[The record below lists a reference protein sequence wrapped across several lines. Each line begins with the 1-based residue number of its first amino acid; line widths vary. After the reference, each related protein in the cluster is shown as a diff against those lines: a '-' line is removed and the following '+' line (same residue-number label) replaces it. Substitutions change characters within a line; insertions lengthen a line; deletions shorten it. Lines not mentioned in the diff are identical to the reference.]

1 MKRDTARLS
10 NKEYDLLIIGGGIY
24 GAAAVWDAASRGLS
38 VALVD
43 KDDFGSKNSSKSQKT
58 IHGGLRYIQH
68 GDFKR
73 MRESI
78 CERTNLMR
86 IAPHLVHPMPCII
99 PTYGRIMPFIM
110 PIALKV
116 FDIASFDR
124 NRLSDPQKHVPNG
137 KTISKEECNRLI
149 PGIQNE
155 GLKGAS
161 IWYDSQAYNTERL
174 VLSFIRSAEKA
185 GADVANYLEVIGF
198 PMDGNRVTGVKAR
211 DILDDYELEFQA
223 KVVLNA
229 SGAWVDH
236 ILGLLKTPI
245 SHRIALAKM
254 HLIVVNRVF
263 VKDCAFGVKFKKEFK
278 DGDAVINKG
287 YRLLFISPWRNYSL
301 IGTAQEQYRG
311 DPEDL
316 ETTEDDIQRFIEEV
330 NEAYPYAALTRKDV
344 SFFYEGL
351 IPIDKVNPDGDVKL
365 SKKNKIYDHKKE
377 GIEGLISIVSVKYTT
392 ARNVAQMITDMVF
405 KKIGKKPPKCTTMNT
420 PIYGGDIDLSFY
432 LQEQEDD
439 FYLKPEFLKWKS
451 EMEKIG
457 FEIGRLPSKIY
468 GMEEAVRYVWKREGS
483 KFPQKNWSSLSLYF
497 PDTALKDNPILAYG
511 DEFIFSPNIH
521 LQGEISSEGS
531 YTGGLRYDGPSLDL
545 SIYGSWLEAQSRL
558 KYGTSLN
565 YDLGNSCSF
574 GWSRVKE
581 NNDLCQRWDGY
592 RTFG

>member
-174 VLSFIRSAEKA
+174 VLSFIRSAQNA
-185 GADVANYLEVIGF
+185 GANVANYLEVTDF
-198 PMDGNRVTGVKAR
+198 LKESNRVTGVKCIDR
-211 DILDDYELEFQA
+211 ISNEELEIHT

-229 SGAWVDH
+229 SGPWIDQ
-236 ILGLLKTPI
+236 ILSLTKIPI
-245 SHRIALAKM
+245 SQKVKLSKM
-254 HLIVVNRVF
+254 QLIIVNRVL
-263 VKDCAFGVKFKKEFK
+263 VADYAFGVKFRRTFQDE
-278 DGDAVINKG
+278 DAVINKG
-287 YRLLFISPWRNYSL
+287 YRLLFISPWRNYSMVGIL
-301 IGTAQEQYRG
+301 QEEYQG
-311 DPEDL
+311 DPDKL
-316 ETTEDDIQRFIEEV
+316 KTTESEIQKLIEEV
-330 NEAYPYAALTRKDV
+330 NEAYPYATITRKDV
-344 SFFYEGL
+344 TFFYEGL
-351 IPIDKVNPDGDVKL
+351 LPFDKVDANGDVTI
-365 SKKNKIYDHKKE
+365 SKNNRIYDHKKE
-377 GIEGLISIVSVKYTT
+377 GIEGLVSIVSVKFTT
-392 ARNVAQMITDMVF
+392 ARNAAQMAIDLIYKKLGNKPSKCITVE
-405 KKIGKKPPKCTTMNT
+405 T
-420 PIYGGDIDLSFY
+420 PIFGGNIDKFN
-432 LQEQEDD
+432 D
-439 FYLKPEFLKWKS
+439 FLENAIRNKPELLS
-451 EMEKIG
+451 EETI
-457 FEIGRLPSKIY
+457 RNLVY
-468 GMEEAVRYVWKREGS
+468 
-483 KFPQKNWSSLSLYF
+483 N
-497 PDTALKDNPILAYG
+497 
-511 DEFIFSPNIH
+511 
-521 LQGEISSEGS
+521 
-531 YTGGLRYDGPSLDL
+531 
-545 SIYGSWLEAQSRL
+545 YGSEYQEVL
-558 KYGTSLN
+558 KYL
-565 YDLGNSCSF
+565 D
-574 GWSRVKE
+574 E
-581 NNDLCQRWDGY
+581 DPDLCQRISDTSHVIKAEIVHGIREEMAQKLADVVLRRTELGTAEYPGDSGLRICADIMAHELGWDDSIIQKELEEVKSLY
-592 RTFG
+592 IPAN